1 MSQDLFDVPIFF
13 IIFRETCE
21 AAIIVSVL
29 LSFLKKVFDTDSIIY
44 KRLRMQVWVG
54 AGLGL
59 LICVCIGAAFI
70 AVWYTVLSN
79 LWGNSEYI
87 WEGVFSLVATIMITV
102 MGLAMLRTERMQEKW
117 KVKLAK
123 TMEQNNKNEKIG
135 FKAWMQ
141 KYSFFFLP
149 FITVLREG
157 LEAVVFIGGVSLN
170 VTAKSIP
177 IAAIMGFVCGCVV
190 GLIIYRGGSMIQL
203 RWFFIFSTIIL
214 YLVAA
219 GLMAKAVGFLEQ
231 DAWNRVIGGEVAE
244 ESGSVIGYKVTTAV
258 WHVSWGN
265 PEQNTAS
272 NGGYQIFNA
281 ILGWSNTATIGTIT
295 SYCLYWIM
303 IALALVY
310 MNWKEKREAVDK
322 LNRGEWEEDGDAAL
336 ENAKQFVTIDGVIIG
351 VKGKDSSSAA
361 SNGDEERVAVHEIIE
376 LTDATTPAK
385 KDQPPVFTEA

>member
-29 LSFLKKVFDTDSIIY
+29 LSFLKKVFDADSVIY
-44 KRLRMQVWVG
+44 KRLRKQVWVG
-54 AGLGL
+54 AALGL
-59 LICVCIGAAFI
+59 LICLCIGAAFI

-79 LWGNSEYI
+79 LWGDSEYI

-123 TMEQNNKNEKIG
+123 TMEHNSKNGRLG

-177 IAAIMGFVCGCVV
+177 IAVIMGFVCGSVV
-190 GLIIYRGGSMIQL
+190 GLIIYRGGNLIQL
-203 RWFFIFSTIIL
+203 RWFFIFSTIVL

-219 GLMAKAVGFLEQ
+219 GLMSKAVGFLEQ
-231 DAWNRVIGGEVAE
+231 NAWNKVIGGEAAE
-244 ESGSVIGYKVTTAV
+244 ESGTVIGYKVTTAV
-258 WHVSWGN
+258 WHVSWGD
-265 PEQNTAS
+265 PEQNIAS

-281 ILGWSNTATIGTIT
+281 ILGWNNTATIGTIT

-310 MNWKEKREAVDK
+310 MNWKEKREVVEK
-322 LNRGEWEEDGDAAL
+322 LNRGELEEDGDVAL
-336 ENAKQFVTIDGVIIG
+336 ENAKQFITTDGIII
-351 VKGKDSSSAA
+351 GKDSADVTSIDS
-361 SNGDEERVAVHEIIE
+361 EERGGVQETIE
-376 LTDATTPAK
+376 LSGATPK
-385 KDQPPVFTEA
+385 K

>member
-29 LSFLKKVFDTDSIIY
+29 LSFLKKVFDIDSIVY
-44 KRLRMQVWVG
+44 KRLRKQVWLG

-79 LWGNSEYI
+79 LWGDSEYI
-87 WEGVFSLVATIMITV
+87 WEGVFSLIATIMITA

-123 TMEQNNKNEKIG
+123 TMEHNNEKKKLG
-135 FKAWMQ
+135 FKVWMQ

-170 VTAKSIP
+170 VSAKSIP
-177 IAAIMGFVCGCVV
+177 IAAIMGFICGCVV
-190 GLIIYRGGSMIQL
+190 GLIIYRGGSLIQL
-203 RWFFIFSTIIL
+203 RWFFIFSTAIL

-231 DAWNRVIGGEVAE
+231 NAWNKVIGGEAAE
-244 ESGSVIGYKVTTAV
+244 EGGQVIGYKVTTAV
-258 WHVSWGN
+258 WHVSWGD
-265 PEQNTAS
+265 PEKNTAD
-272 NGGYQIFNA
+272 NGGWQIFNA
-281 ILGWSNTATIGTIT
+281 ILGWNNTATIGTIT
-295 SYCLYWIM
+295 SYCLYWLM

-310 MNWKEKREAVDK
+310 MHGKEKRDAINK
-322 LNRGEWEEDGDAAL
+322 LNRGEWEEDGDVAL
-336 ENAKQFVTIDGVIIG
+336 EQAKHFVTDDGIIVGQKEDGVTSSE
-351 VKGKDSSSAA
+351 SSSKIAA
-361 SNGDEERVAVHEIIE
+361 HEYIE
-376 LTDATTPAK
+376 LSEATTSAK
-385 KDQPPVFTEA
+385 KAKSLHLSEV

>member
-1 MSQDLFDVPIFF
+1 MSQDLFNVPIFF

-29 LSFLKKVFDTDSIIY
+29 LSFLKKVFDTDSIVY
-44 KRLRMQVWVG
+44 KRLRNQVWIG
-54 AGLGL
+54 AGVGL
-59 LICVCIGAAFI
+59 FICLCIGAAFI
-70 AVWYTVLSN
+70 AVWYTVLNN
-79 LWGNSEYI
+79 LWGDSEYI
-87 WEGVFSLVATIMITV
+87 WEGVFSLIATIMITV

-117 KVKLAK
+117 KLKLAK
-123 TMEQNNKNEKIG
+123 SIEHKDKDKRLG

-170 VTAKSIP
+170 VSAKSIP

-219 GLMAKAVGFLEQ
+219 GLMSKAVGFLEQ
-231 DAWNRVIGGEVAE
+231 NAWNQVIGGEAVE
-244 ESGSVIGYKVTTAV
+244 ESGDVIGYKVTTAV

-265 PEQNTAS
+265 PEVNTAE
-272 NGGYQIFNA
+272 NGGWQIFNA
-281 ILGWSNTATIGTIT
+281 ILGWNNTATIGTIV
-295 SYCLYWIM
+295 SYCLYWIL
-303 IALALVY
+303 IAFALVY
-310 MNWKEKREAVDK
+310 MNWKEKRQALDK
-322 LNRGEWEEDGDAAL
+322 MNRGEWEEDGDVAL
-336 ENAKQFVTIDGVIIG
+336 DHAKNFVTNEGVIVG
-351 VKGKDSSSAA
+351 ND
-361 SNGDEERVAVHEIIE
+361 
-376 LTDATTPAK
+376 
-385 KDQPPVFTEA
+385 KDQKLTNSDSVNSGESTSNEPHENLELSESIKHDNNLKINN

>member
-44 KRLRMQVWVG
+44 KRLRKQVWLG

-79 LWGNSEYI
+79 LWGDSEYI
-87 WEGVFSLVATIMITV
+87 WEGVFSLIATIMITA

-123 TMEQNNKNEKIG
+123 TMEHNNEKKKLG
-135 FKAWMQ
+135 FKVWMQ

-170 VTAKSIP
+170 VSAKSIP
-177 IAAIMGFVCGCVV
+177 IAAIMGFICGCVV
-190 GLIIYRGGSMIQL
+190 GIIIYRGGSLIQL
-203 RWFFIFSTIIL
+203 RWFFIFSTAIL

-231 DAWNRVIGGEVAE
+231 NAWNKVIGGEAAE
-244 ESGSVIGYKVTTAV
+244 ESGQVIGYKVTTAV
-258 WHVSWGN
+258 WHVSWGD
-265 PEQNTAS
+265 PEKNTAD
-272 NGGYQIFNA
+272 NGGWQIFNA

-295 SYCLYWIM
+295 SYCLYWLM

-310 MNWKEKREAVDK
+310 MHWKEKREAINK
-322 LNRGEWEEDGDAAL
+322 LNRGEWEEDGDVAL
-336 ENAKQFVTIDGVIIG
+336 EHAKHFVTDDGAIVG
-351 VKGKDSSSAA
+351 QKKDETASAESSSKA
-361 SNGDEERVAVHEIIE
+361 VAHEHIE
-376 LTDATTPAK
+376 LSEAK
-385 KDQPPVFTEA
+385 KDKSHHLSDV